1 MPLGPRA
8 RVALIAAF
16 ALLALSTFV
25 AYLSYNYRT
34 RPVTPLTVP
43 DATLEELPTP
53 RATTTPTTAP
63 SITPTAT
70 PAPSITPGSN
80 SAAPATPAP
89 PAPTGSGSAA
99 LSSTMRL
106 TMPVKGVR
114 PEQLRDTFTESRSEG
129 REHNAIDIIAPRGTP
144 VLAAVDGRI
153 AKLFRSDKGGI
164 TIYQLSTDERTV
176 FYYAH
181 LERYADGLAEGRFAR
196 RGETIAYVGD
206 TGNATPGNFHLHF
219 QVYLISDPKNIW
231 DGTPINPYPLLL
243 GAQH

>member
-8 RVALIAAF
+8 RVALIAAL
-16 ALLALSTFV
+16 ALLSLSALV

-34 RPVTPLTVP
+34 RPVTPLPVPGSTMEDSPSPRANATPSP
-43 DATLEELPTP
+43 DA
-53 RATTTPTTAP
+53 
-63 SITPTAT
+63 AT
-70 PAPSITPGSN
+70 PEPAATPSPYASPFIGGTPGPGAN
-80 SAAPATPAP
+80 RD
-89 PAPTGSGSAA
+89 SGSAA

-106 TMPVKGVR
+106 MMPVKGVR

-129 REHNAIDIIAPRGTP
+129 RDHNAIDIVAPRGTP

-181 LERYADGLAEGRFAR
+181 LDRYADGLTEGRFAR
-196 RGETIAYVGD
+196 RGETIAFVGD
-206 TGNATPGNFHLHF
+206 TGNATPGDYHLHF
-219 QVYLISDPKNIW
+219 QIYLITDPKSIW

-243 GAQH
+243 GAER